1 MEYIPRR
8 QWRYPFALEKGYY
21 KLLKNYI
28 SKIFTAYKNK
38 HEYVTSLVIRS
49 SIKLD
54 SDDEVTDFMES
65 LQGDIP
71 TPESMGPA
79 IKNTMDIVNG
89 FNKKEFEDI
98 LQSMRVNALTNEA
111 WYQQYAR
118 QWISENLNLIKSIH
132 SDTLR
137 RIESELREAISTTV
151 EDGVKLKYL
160 ENKIKEI
167 AGSTD
172 KRAALIARDQVGKLN
187 GRITQYR
194 QESTGI
200 KKYTWRTMGDERVRA
215 EHSERDGQIYQWNK
229 PPPGGHPGMAIRC
242 RCVALPVIN
251 FGDLAESGAYVPRAN
266 REAVREAMKR
276 WGRPGGALYSKVI
289 GADPVVAQ
297 PPVEPKPI
305 KPVKPITAESNKPK
319 VKDRPKTNK
328 ITKKTIIDKYAERFK
343 KRNIVIDHK
352 FAGYDKRMIAV
363 TLKQLEILLNKFP
376 DVKLGNE
383 SYPFKIK
390 SMAGGRKAG
399 AFVTYSHLVGNFDLH
414 LKKESFSKFW
424 RPLKARQNKKNLNI
438 YTTKRGAARIIIAHE
453 FGHIVHNHLLAT
465 KIGLERIRNHA
476 WPNDYRKSLIDE
488 FVKEIKEKA
497 IDINDGQP
505 IDMYM
510 SKYGDTASTEWFA
523 EAFCH
528 AMMTNNK
535 DLSPIGKA
543 MLWYLKKEGLLYD
556 DAT

>member
-28 SKIFTAYKNK
+28 GKIFNAYKNK

-49 SIKLD
+49 SIKVD

-71 TPESMGPA
+71 TPESMRPA
-79 IKNTMDIVNG
+79 IKNTMDVVNG

-137 RIESELREAISTTV
+137 RIESELREAISITV

-167 AGSTD
+167 VGSTD

-251 FGDLAESGAYVPRAN
+251 FCDLAESGAYVPRAN

-289 GADPVVAQ
+289 GADPVVTQ

-305 KPVKPITAESNKPK
+305 KPVKPITAEPNKPK
-319 VKDRPKTNK
+319 TKK
-328 ITKKTIIDKYAERFK
+328 ITKKAIIEKYAERLK
-343 KRNIVIDHK
+343 ERNIVIDHK

-363 TLKQLEILLNKFP
+363 TLKQLEVLLNKFP

-390 SMAGGRKAG
+390 SMAGGRKAS
-399 AFVTYSHLVGNFDLH
+399 AFVSFSYLVGNFELH
-414 LKKESFSKFW
+414 LKKEVLAKFLRISK
-424 RPLKARQNKKNLNI
+424 RSKTKKNPYI
-438 YTTKRGAARIIIAHE
+438 YTTKRGAARIVIAHE
-453 FGHIVHNHLLAT
+453 FGHIVHNHLLVT
-465 KIGLERIRNHA
+465 KIGLEKIRNHA
-476 WPNDYRKSLIDE
+476 WQKDYYDSLIGE
-488 FVKEIKEKA
+488 FVKEIKRKA

-510 SKYGDTASTEWFA
+510 SKYGDTNSAEWFA

-528 AMMTNNK
+528 AMITNSK